1 VGADAY
7 QPETAASMPRPMRW
21 LVVGSVASVVLLLAL
36 PVMMLIDR
44 NAVVATILGGGTQMD
59 ASDREWLLANLDRV
73 FGFVML
79 YTVVLHAVCIGVLSW
94 FTPKAVRGRNWARIG
109 LSVFLIAVTCLSIIS
124 AAQGG
129 MFLAFVI
136 PSDIIHVLML
146 VLLWVPPSVG
156 RFYAEHRSAPQTK
169 ALRL

>member
-1 VGADAY
+1 
-7 QPETAASMPRPMRW
+7 MPRPMRW

-94 FTPKAVRGRNWARIG
+94 FVLSRGLDTGCA
-109 LSVFLIAVTCLSIIS
+109 IS
-124 AAQGG
+124 
-129 MFLAFVI
+129 
-136 PSDIIHVLML
+136 
-146 VLLWVPPSVG
+146 
-156 RFYAEHRSAPQTK
+156 RRSTVAT
-169 ALRL
+169 